1 MPRSGEWFSSVVYEA
16 VDLGLMGGYTPED
29 GGAPVMFGAYDSLT
43 RGQLALVLYRMV
55 NGQEPDGAA
64 ANETTFADNPDAQYF
79 TAAVNWTA
87 KEGILKGSGAGGTM
101 LVRPN
106 DPVTRQE
113 LATMIYR
120 FAQAQG
126 VDMTADSSALADKTD
141 AASVADWALEA
152 VTWTSAKS
160 ILGGYDN
167 HDGTFTINPDGE
179 TARVE
184 AAKVLVATYKL
195 LIDSK
200 L

>member
-1 MPRSGEWFSSVVYEA
+1 
-16 VDLGLMGGYTPED
+16 
-29 GGAPVMFGAYDSLT
+29 
-43 RGQLALVLYRMV
+43 
-55 NGQEPDGAA
+55 
-64 ANETTFADNPDAQYF
+64 
-79 TAAVNWTA
+79 
-87 KEGILKGSGAGGTM
+87 M
-101 LVRPN
+101 LVRSN

-126 VDMTADSSALADKTD
+126 VDMTADSSVLADKTD
-141 AASVADWALEA
+141 AASIADWALDA
-152 VTWTSAKS
+152 VTWTSAKG

-184 AAKVLVATYKL
+184 AAKVLVTTYKL

>member
-1 MPRSGEWFSSVVYEA
+1 
-16 VDLGLMGGYTPED
+16 
-29 GGAPVMFGAYDSLT
+29 
-43 RGQLALVLYRMV
+43 
-55 NGQEPDGAA
+55 
-64 ANETTFADNPDAQYF
+64 
-79 TAAVNWTA
+79 
-87 KEGILKGSGAGGTM
+87 M

-141 AASVADWALEA
+141 AASIADWALEA
-152 VTWTSAKS
+152 VRGPPRRASLAATTTMTVRSRSTPA
-160 ILGGYDN
+160 
-167 HDGTFTINPDGE
+167 
-179 TARVE
+179 ARPL
-184 AAKVLVATYKL
+184 ALKRRRRRASTYKL

>member
-16 VDLGLMGGYTPED
+16 VDLGLMGGYTPDD

-43 RGQLALVLYRMV
+43 CGQLALVLYRMV
-55 NGQEPDGAA
+55 NGEEPDGAA
-64 ANETTFADNPDAQYF
+64 VNETTFADNPDAQYF
-79 TAAVNWTA
+79 TAAVNWAA

-141 AASVADWALEA
+141 AASIADWRSRPWRGPPRRGSLAA
-152 VTWTSAKS
+152 TT
-160 ILGGYDN
+160 
-167 HDGTFTINPDGE
+167 TM
-179 TARVE
+179 TARSQSTPT
-184 AAKVLVATYKL
+184 ARPLA
-195 LIDSK
+195 SRQRRCW
-200 L
+200 

>member
-1 MPRSGEWFSSVVYEA
+1 MPRSGEWFSAVVYEA

-55 NGQEPDGAA
+55 NGEEPDGAA

-79 TAAVNWTA
+79 TAAVNWAA
-87 KEGILKGSGAGGTM
+87 KEGILKGSEADGKT

-141 AASVADWALEA
+141 AASIADWALDA
-152 VTWTSAKS
+152 VTWTSSKG

-184 AAKVLVATYKL
+184 AAKVLVTTYQL

-200 L
+200 F

>member
-1 MPRSGEWFSSVVYEA
+1 
-16 VDLGLMGGYTPED
+16 
-29 GGAPVMFGAYDSLT
+29 
-43 RGQLALVLYRMV
+43 
-55 NGQEPDGAA
+55 
-64 ANETTFADNPDAQYF
+64 
-79 TAAVNWTA
+79 
-87 KEGILKGSGAGGTM
+87 M

-113 LATMIYR
+113 LATMFYR

-141 AASVADWALEA
+141 AASIADWALEA
-152 VTWTSAKS
+152 VTWASAKG

-167 HDGTFTINPDGE
+167 HDGTFTISPDGE

>member
-1 MPRSGEWFSSVVYEA
+1 
-16 VDLGLMGGYTPED
+16 
-29 GGAPVMFGAYDSLT
+29 
-43 RGQLALVLYRMV
+43 
-55 NGQEPDGAA
+55 
-64 ANETTFADNPDAQYF
+64 
-79 TAAVNWTA
+79 
-87 KEGILKGSGAGGTM
+87 M

-141 AASVADWALEA
+141 AASIADWALEA
-152 VTWTSAKS
+152 VTWTSAKG

-167 HDGTFTINPDGE
+167 HDDAFTINPSGE

-184 AAKVLVATYKL
+184 AAQAQGVDIQVA
-195 LIDSK
+195 DRQQVVGAESRS
-200 L
+200 

>member
-1 MPRSGEWFSSVVYEA
+1 
-16 VDLGLMGGYTPED
+16 
-29 GGAPVMFGAYDSLT
+29 
-43 RGQLALVLYRMV
+43 
-55 NGQEPDGAA
+55 
-64 ANETTFADNPDAQYF
+64 
-79 TAAVNWTA
+79 
-87 KEGILKGSGAGGTM
+87 M

-141 AASVADWALEA
+141 AASIADWALEA
-152 VTWTSAKS
+152 VTRTSAKG

-167 HDGTFTINPDGE
+167 HDGAFTINPSGE

-184 AAKVLVATYKL
+184 AAQAQGVDIQVA
-195 LIDSK
+195 DRQQVVGAESRS
-200 L
+200 